1 MRSYG
6 QYCAVARSLDVIGDR
21 WTLLIVRE
29 LLLRGPSRYTDIRDG
44 LPGIATNLL
53 ADRLRDLE
61 DAGVLAREV
70 APPPIASTLY
80 SLTERGLELRP
91 LVTELIRWG
100 KPLMAEPSVAEEFRA
115 RWLGPAAETLLH
127 DAAPHEP
134 PVTLELRSGDESL
147 QLEIGDGAVRTR
159 GERRDSPDAVLS
171 GDPHAIVLALFGGL
185 EPGLLAEQGLSFEG
199 DRAALERV
207 RASA

>member
-29 LLLRGPSRYTDIRDG
+29 LLLRGPSRYTDLRDG
-44 LPGIATNLL
+44 LSGIATNLL

-61 DAGVLAREV
+61 AAGVVAREV

-80 SLTERGLELRP
+80 SLTERGLELQP

-100 KPLMAEPSVAEEFRA
+100 KPLMAEPSVGEEFRA

-127 DAAPHEP
+127 DSSPGEP
-134 PVTLELRSGDESL
+134 PATLELRSGDESL
-147 QLEIGDGAVRTR
+147 QLEIADGAVRPR
-159 GERRDSPDAVLS
+159 AERRGRPDAVLS
-171 GDPHAIVLALFGGL
+171 GDPHAIVLTLFGGL
-185 EPGLLAEQGLSFEG
+185 DLDLAADQGLIFEG
-199 DRAALERV
+199 DRAALERI